1 MTFVIPNEYVCP
13 ISLELMKDPI
23 ICNDG
28 YTYERNSIMNLKN
41 NISPITREILYIN
54 NLIPNRALKDAID
67 RFLLTQKQEIL
78 DNNVK
83 LNYNNKEEEFI
94 KKEFE
99 LKKEFENARSELILN
114 YHKKKELIKIEFE
127 NEHDN
132 LKLNYDNKLKELLK
146 NKDEIRITLEKEQN
160 IISEILKTQSIQ
172 QLKVEQSLKKS
183 TQVQKDKRP
192 MW

>member
-1 MTFVIPNEYVCP
+1 MTAVIPNEYVCP
-13 ISLELMKDPI
+13 ISLELMTDPI

-28 YTYERNSIMNLKN
+28 YSYERNSIMSLKN

-83 LNYNNKEEEFI
+83 LNYNNKEEFI

-99 LKKEFENARSELILN
+99 LKK
-114 YHKKKELIKIEFE
+114 
-127 NEHDN
+127 
-132 LKLNYDNKLKELLK
+132 
-146 NKDEIRITLEKEQN
+146 
-160 IISEILKTQSIQ
+160 
-172 QLKVEQSLKKS
+172 
-183 TQVQKDKRP
+183 
-192 MW
+192 